1 MGGPKL
7 RKNHLLSG
15 FPAAAPLSVS
25 LSTVASCHNHQSHRQ
40 LPQSSQ
46 SLIQH
51 LHREKRKKKQK
62 QRQTGGEISGK
73 KKKKTEREKQGSERA
88 ERRRKTRE
96 KEEEGEEP
104 PLLRHHR
111 QNRHR

>member
-73 KKKKTEREKQGSERA
+73 KKKTEREKQGSERA

-96 KEEEGEEP
+96 KEDEGEEP